1 MKNKIS
7 IALVQTNLYWEDV
20 TSNLDNFSK
29 IIKSIKQ
36 KVDIIILPEMFNS
49 GFSMNAKKTSESMSG
64 KSIKW
69 LKETSKHFSS
79 AIISSLAIKEN
90 DKYYN
95 RLIWTDP
102 NGDIEYYDKRHT
114 FTLSGE
120 SDVFSKGEKNNI
132 IEYEGWKFLPQICY
146 DLRFPVWSRNTTG
159 FDAIVYIANW
169 PDKRINHWDTLLKAR
184 AIENLSYTIGVNI
197 TGDDPFNKYV
207 GHSSVY
213 DPMGQQVTHLT
224 ESSETIIVEL
234 DKEFVSNTRKN
245 LDFLSDQDK
254 FFIHE

>member
-29 IIKSIKQ
+29 IIKSIKK

-64 KSIKW
+64 KSINW
-69 LKETSKHFSS
+69 LKETSKQTSS
-79 AIISSLAIKEN
+79 VIISSLAIKEN

-95 RLIWTDP
+95 RLIWTNP
-102 NGDIEYYDKRHT
+102 TGNIEYYDKRHT

-120 SDVFSKGEKNNI
+120 SGVFSKGEKNNI
-132 IEYEGWKFLPQICY
+132 IEYKGWKFLPQICY